1 MSDRFPSL
9 NPLTLR
15 ATPMAEFC
23 RLASCVLDH
32 ERRRRRAER
41 RKDRRPAGD
50 SWFRNP
56 LSRTARI
63 MAGRGQNPFREPSS
77 FSSAR
82 PPL

>member
-1 MSDRFPSL
+1 
-9 NPLTLR
+9 
-15 ATPMAEFC
+15 MAEFC

-50 SWFRNP
+50 SWFRNH

-63 MAGRGQNPFREPSS
+63 MAGRGQNPFRGAVLV
-77 FSSAR
+77 FLR
-82 PPL
+82 PAAPLSLFRRSKHMMRHHGIE